1 MESMTGFGRA
11 ELTTRAGK
19 FKVEISS
26 VNNRFLEMSVRMPR
40 QFSAFEPSLR
50 ELISGQ
56 LNRGK
61 VYLFIGFERPD
72 TSPDKYPI
80 NKKAARAY
88 YEQLK
93 ALQRKLKL
101 SGEIQLRDLLL
112 LPEIGTPEREDFD
125 EDLIWSGMQRVVSK
139 AITEL
144 SRMRRRE
151 GAAMARDMAQRLKVL
166 IGFTKQIITM
176 SAGSAISHRDRLTT
190 KINDLLDRPGPDN
203 GRLEEEIAIIAEKT
217 DISEECTRLLSHF
230 DQARGNLKSKEPSGK
245 KLNFILQEM
254 NREANTIASKAAD
267 IEITRASISVKEEIE
282 KLRELVQNVE

>member
-1 MESMTGFGRA
+1 MTGFGRA

-26 VNNRFLEMSVRMPR
+26 VNNRFLEISVRLPR
-40 QFSAFEPSLR
+40 QFSAFEHNLR
-50 ELISGQ
+50 VLVSSR

-61 VYLFIGFERPD
+61 VYLFVGFEQPE

-93 ALQRKLKL
+93 ALRSRLKL
-101 SGEIQLRDLLL
+101 SGEIHLRDLLL

-125 EDLIWSGMQRVVSK
+125 EDIIWSGMQRAVRK
-139 AITEL
+139 AVNEL

-166 IGFTKQIITM
+166 VGLTRQIM
-176 SAGSAISHRDRLTT
+176 ARSADSVESHRDKLTAR
-190 KINDLLDRPGPDN
+190 INELLDRPVPDH

-230 DQARGNLKSKEPSGK
+230 DQARRNLKAKQPSGK
-245 KLNFILQEM
+245 KLTFILQEM
-254 NREANTIASKAAD
+254 NREANTIASKATN

>member
-40 QFSAFEPSLR
+40 QFSVFEHNLR
-50 ELISGQ
+50 ELVSSK

-61 VYLFIGFERPD
+61 VYLFVGFEQPE

-80 NKKAARAY
+80 NKRAARAY

-93 ALQRKLKL
+93 ALKRKLKL

-125 EDLIWSGMQRVVSK
+125 EDIIWSGMQRAVRK
-139 AITEL
+139 AVTEL
-144 SRMRRRE
+144 SRMRHRE

-166 IGFTKQIITM
+166 VGLTRQIITL
-176 SAGSAISHRDRLTT
+176 SADSAISHRDKLTAR
-190 KINDLLDRPGPDN
+190 INALLDRPGPDN

-230 DQARGNLKSKEPSGK
+230 DQAGRNLKAKKPSGK
-245 KLNFILQEM
+245 KLTFILQEM